1 VRRALAGLALV
12 LICAS
17 ALAESRYEELK
28 RVINRNTGFAHMTRG
43 VNMYT
48 LIALR
53 SCVGETDIPV
63 LTQMLF
69 DQDYVLQLAASGVLV
84 DMGAAGRQALAGAR
98 TAATEARTKM
108 LLDDAL
114 READAPTLKPLAD
127 YPLTERER
135 RGIRGCVS
143 KKS

>member
-1 VRRALAGLALV
+1 MRRALAGLALV